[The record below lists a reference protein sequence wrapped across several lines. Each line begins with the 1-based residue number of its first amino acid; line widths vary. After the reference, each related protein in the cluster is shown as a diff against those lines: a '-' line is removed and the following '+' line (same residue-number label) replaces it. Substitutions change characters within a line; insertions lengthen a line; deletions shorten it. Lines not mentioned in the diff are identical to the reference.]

1 MSGPLV
7 FDRNLLRRRRTRWAC
22 QARTVASGTD
32 FLLARAA
39 EDLGDRLE
47 TMARDFPL
55 ALEIGG
61 HSGLVADR
69 LAATGRI
76 GSIIRMET
84 VPALIRAGNV
94 GVVADEELLPFAE
107 QSLDLVVAPLSLQ
120 LVNDLPGTLI
130 QIRRILKPDGL
141 FLAAIAGGD
150 TLTELRQATMAAE
163 IERTGGASPR
173 VAPFADIR
181 SLGALMQRAGFA
193 LPVVDRDLVTVR
205 YGNALTLML
214 ELRAMGAGNVLIERD
229 RKPMARGFMM
239 RIAEIYAE
247 RFAAPDGR
255 LPATFELISL
265 AGWAPHP
272 DQQRPLAPGSAK
284 MRLADALKRNDS
296 SD

>member
-1 MSGPLV
+1 MTGPLV
-7 FDRNLLRRRRTRWAC
+7 FDRDLLRRRRTR
-22 QARTVASGTD
+22 QARTIAPGID

-39 EDLGDRLE
+39 EDLADRLE

-61 HSGLVADR
+61 HTGLVADR
-69 LAATGRI
+69 LATTGRI

-84 VPALIRAGNV
+84 VAALLRPGDT
-94 GVVADEELLPFAE
+94 GVVADEELLSFAE
-107 QSLDLVVAPLSLQ
+107 ASFDLIVAPLSLQ
-120 LVNDLPGTLI
+120 FVNDLPGTLL

-141 FLAAIAGGD
+141 FLATIAGGD
-150 TLTELRQATMAAE
+150 TLTELRHAAMAAE

-193 LPVVDRDLVTVR
+193 LPVIDRDIVTVR
-205 YGNALTLML
+205 YGTALALML

-229 RKPMARGFMM
+229 RRPLPRRLLI
-239 RIAEIYAE
+239 RIGEIYAE

-272 DQQRPLAPGSAK
+272 DQQRPLAPGSAR
-284 MRLADALKRNDS
+284 MRLADALKRGDG